1 MKRSALAYLIIPFVG
16 PLFTACSMVGIDY
29 TSPTLKTPD
38 VWSQSVV
45 RDLKGGKGGI
55 EDWWKKFNDPTLNQL
70 IVDSRKANPNLEIAF
85 EQIIE
90 ARARRGV
97 AYSRLFP
104 DAAATADYSRTRASE
119 SLLFPPGEN
128 PSNFFSVGFDS
139 GWEVDVFGGGRRAVE
154 SAQASVEA
162 SVEAYRDVLVS
173 LEAEV
178 ALNYIDVRTLLKRI
192 QLANENIERQRGSHQ
207 LTEDR
212 FNAGLV
218 PEIDV
223 TQAETN
229 LYNTEAVVPELE
241 RQLTLA
247 KNRLSSLLG
256 GYPGSLNKQLG
267 SSTKIPVPPRSLS
280 TGLPSNLLRS
290 RPDVRQ
296 AERELAAQTA
306 LVGVATADLYPR
318 FNLLGNLNLQSVDS
332 GDLFNS
338 SSRAFGITP
347 SAHWQIFSAGR
358 IRNNIRIEK
367 SRVRQ
372 AYETYENSL
381 LLAVE
386 ETENSLISINKERV
400 RFGKL
405 SQSVT
410 STEKTVKLV
419 KDNYANGLVDFQNV
433 LDAERTLVTV
443 QDNAAL
449 SEGLVSG
456 NYVRL
461 FKALGGGT
469 EAVVPES
476 EKAADK
482 AGEVPQKK

>member
-1 MKRSALAYLIIPFVG
+1 MKRPALAYLVTLVAG
-16 PLFTACSMVGIDY
+16 LFPAACSKVGIDY
-29 TSPTLKTPD
+29 ASPTLKTPD
-38 VWSQSVV
+38 AWSRNVV

-55 EDWWKKFNDPTLNQL
+55 ENWWTKFNDPTLDRLVEKARQ
-70 IVDSRKANPNLEIAF
+70 ANPTLETAYEKIL
-85 EQIIE
+85 E

-97 AYSRLFP
+97 AFSQLFP
-104 DAAATADYSRTRASE
+104 EAAATANYNRTRTSE
-119 SLLFPPGEN
+119 SLLFPPGKN
-128 PSNFFSVGFDS
+128 PSNLFSVGFDS

-162 SVEAYRDVLVS
+162 AVESYRDVLVT

-178 ALNYIDVRTLLKRI
+178 ALNYIDVRTLRKRI
-192 QLANENIERQRGSHQ
+192 LLANKNIERQRGSLK
-207 LTEDR
+207 LTQDR

-229 LYNTEAVVPELE
+229 LYNTEAVVPTLE
-241 RQLTLA
+241 TQLTLA
-247 KNRLSSLLG
+247 TNRLNSLLG
-256 GYPGSLNKQLG
+256 GYPGSLDKPLG
-267 SSTKIPVPPRSLS
+267 NSAKIPVPPQSLA
-280 TGLPSNLLRS
+280 TGLPANLLRS

-306 LVGVATADLYPR
+306 RVGVAVADLYPR
-318 FNLLGNLNLQSVDS
+318 FTLLGNLNLQAVDA
-332 GDLFNS
+332 DNLFQA
-338 SSRAFGITP
+338 SSRAMGIAP
-347 SAHWQIFSAGR
+347 SVHWQIFSAGR
-358 IRNNIRIEK
+358 IRNNIKIEK
-367 SRVRQ
+367 SRVEQ
-372 AYETYENSL
+372 AYQNYENSL

-386 ETENSLISINKERV
+386 ETENSLVSINKERE
-400 RFGKL
+400 RFSKL
-405 SQSVT
+405 RQSVT
-410 STEKTVKLV
+410 ATEKTVKLV

-469 EAVVPES
+469 EAVVPTS
-476 EKAADK
+476 EKSASKTGGD
-482 AGEVPQKK
+482 PPKK

>member
-1 MKRSALAYLIIPFVG
+1 MKRSALAYLSIPLFG
-16 PLFTACSMVGIDY
+16 LCFTACSKVGIDY
-29 TSPTLKTPD
+29 ISPTLKAPD
-38 VWSQSVV
+38 AWSQNVL

-55 EDWWKKFNDPTLNQL
+55 ENWWTKFDDRTLNQL
-70 IVDSRKANPNLEIAF
+70 VKDAREANPNLEIAY
-85 EQIIE
+85 ERVIE

-97 AYSRLFP
+97 AYSQLFP
-104 DAAATADYSRTRASE
+104 DAAATADYSRTRSSE
-119 SLLFPPGEN
+119 SLMFPPGQN
-128 PSNFFSVGFDS
+128 PSNFFSLGFDS
-139 GWEVDVFGGGRRAVE
+139 GWEIDVFGGGRRAVE

-192 QLANENIERQRGSHQ
+192 QLAKENIERQRGSHK
-207 LTEDR
+207 LTQDR

-229 LYNTEAVVPELE
+229 LYNTEAVVPDLE
-241 RQLTLA
+241 RQLALA

-267 SSTKIPVPPRSLS
+267 SSPNIPVPPRRLS

-306 LVGVATADLYPR
+306 RVGVATADLYPR

-338 SSRAFGITP
+338 SSRAFGIAP
-347 SAHWQIFSAGR
+347 SVHWQIFSAGR

-372 AYETYENSL
+372 AYQAYENSL

-386 ETENSLISINKERV
+386 ETEDSLISINKERL

-405 SQSVT
+405 KQSVT

-433 LDAERTLVTV
+433 LDAERTLVSV

-469 EAVVPES
+469 ETVMPVS
-476 EKAADK
+476 ETRASKT
-482 AGEVPQKK
+482 GEDLPRE